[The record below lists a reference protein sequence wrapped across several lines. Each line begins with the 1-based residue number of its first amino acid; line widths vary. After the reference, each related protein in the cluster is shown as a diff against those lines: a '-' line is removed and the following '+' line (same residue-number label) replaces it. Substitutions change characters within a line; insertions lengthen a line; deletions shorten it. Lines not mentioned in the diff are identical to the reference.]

1 VVVSSFA
8 PLVKRVM
15 PTVVNVSVIQDVK
28 SSSMGLGGMG
38 PDEGGDDPGA
48 GPPEEADPFQQF
60 RHFFGQIPR
69 EFKQHGLGS
78 GVIVSPDGYILTNNH
93 VVGGAEEIHVTLMD
107 KREFTARVIGK
118 DPKTD
123 LALIKIHTKETLPAA
138 TPGSPDNSEIGHGVI
153 AMGDRFGVGETVTSG
168 IISAKGRML
177 GGNYDDFIQTDAAIN
192 PGNSGGPL
200 FNTDGQV
207 IGINTAIYTRTG
219 SNVGIGF

>member
-1 VVVSSFA
+1 HADAFWNWGSDTASPSAATSQATVPPAHIPQSPKAAPPSSPQSVGAPGPQIPAQNNAPEPNEKSVVVSSFA

-15 PTVVNVSVIQDVK
+15 PTVVKGSVIQDVK

-93 VVGGAEEIHVTLMD
+93 VVGG
-107 KREFTARVIGK
+107 
-118 DPKTD
+118 
-123 LALIKIHTKETLPAA
+123 
-138 TPGSPDNSEIGHGVI
+138 
-153 AMGDRFGVGETVTSG
+153 
-168 IISAKGRML
+168 
-177 GGNYDDFIQTDAAIN
+177 
-192 PGNSGGPL
+192 
-200 FNTDGQV
+200 
-207 IGINTAIYTRTG
+207 
-219 SNVGIGF
+219 